1 MHELGSNVFYDQ
13 SGTHGFMKS
22 GNVVMRALSCI
33 MSNVNWI
40 AVSRYVWLR
49 PTESNEPKFVGKL

>member
-1 MHELGSNVFYDQ
+1 
-13 SGTHGFMKS
+13 MKS

-49 PTESNEPKFVGKL
+49 PTESNELKFVGKL